1 MKEYGLNLSRR
12 LFLGMT
18 SLMTLKSLATGQRTL
33 ASPLRREF
41 TIRLDIEDGRATGA
55 VHLDKVFDE
64 LTQGIILEQRHLTAE
79 YQPEDHGQL
88 RLQVR
93 DDETNV
99 HLNVSVKC
107 NFRNGA
113 EDIHRLYAE
122 ALRLGVQMA
131 PEEPYLVR
139 ALGDHYLGFKQ
150 YTAGISCFKELLE
163 AHPDQPQ
170 LLFQLAVLYE
180 RRGNK
185 KEAYTTFRSVHRID
199 PEDPVA
205 VYNMGVLAA
214 EFGHRHEA
222 ENWFLETLARDPNMD
237 EARARL
243 DLLRKR
249 NVRM

>member
-1 MKEYGLNLSRR
+1 MDLL
-12 LFLGMT
+12 
-18 SLMTLKSLATGQRTL
+18 
-33 ASPLRREF
+33 
-41 TIRLDIEDGRATGA
+41 
-55 VHLDKVFDE
+55 VF
-64 LTQGIILEQRHLTAE
+64 QIV
-79 YQPEDHGQL
+79 Y
-88 RLQVR
+88 
-93 DDETNV
+93 
-99 HLNVSVKC
+99 
-107 NFRNGA
+107 
-113 EDIHRLYAE
+113 IH
-122 ALRLGVQMA
+122 
-131 PEEPYLVR
+131 
-139 ALGDHYLGFKQ
+139 
-150 YTAGISCFKELLE
+150 
-163 AHPDQPQ
+163 QPQ